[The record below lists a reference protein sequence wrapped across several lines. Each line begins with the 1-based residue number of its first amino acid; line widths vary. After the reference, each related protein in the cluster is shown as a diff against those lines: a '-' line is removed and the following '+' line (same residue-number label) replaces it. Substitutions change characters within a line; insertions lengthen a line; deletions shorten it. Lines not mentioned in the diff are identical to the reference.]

1 MGLFSSIGNAVGDA
15 VNAVGSGLGAAAGAV
30 GNVLGG
36 QQPNTQSLVNPVNPQ
51 LAQMQQNQV
60 NAANNYAQNLPS
72 YEKQQQNAA
81 ADASRQQLAQGLAAN
96 TTNSNARGMLYGS
109 YNQGQQAQT
118 TAQNQANLQT
128 TNANINTGDIATMQG
143 LQAQALGNGVAIN
156 NSQNEQ
162 EMAAY
167 QAALQQ
173 QLATNQ
179 AFGSFL
185 GGAGAGAGL
194 IAGMG

>member
-1 MGLFSSIGNAVGDA
+1 MRSAISAGTNAI
-15 VNAVGSGLGAAAGAV
+15 

-36 QQPNTQSLVNPVNPQ
+36 QQSSSQSLVNPINPQ
-51 LAQMQQNQV
+51 LSQMQQNQV
-60 NAANNYAQNLPS
+60 NAATNYANNLPS
-72 YEKQQQNAA
+72 YEQQQQNAA

-128 TNANINTGDIATMQG
+128 TDANINTGDIATLQG
-143 LQAQALGNGVAIN
+143 LQSQALGSGIAMV
-156 NSQNEQ
+156 NSQNQQ
-162 EMAAY
+162 ETAAY

-179 AFGSFL
+179 AFGSFAQ
-185 GGAGAGAGL
+185 GAGSGAGL
-194 IAGMG
+194 MMAMG